1 MSFQEKLMNQTR
13 ENGKKPSFRSDF
25 DCFGPNLSSKNF
37 FSDFI
42 STRYQKL
49 LQVIIVCNLKENW
62 WTKLEKMAKKPGLG
76 LNCGLFGPNLGHY
89 FFFQKLVPSVTRSQI
104 QLSSCTISE
113 TNNDSIL
120 RKLSDSHSAR
130 VILSY

>member
-1 MSFQEKLMNQTR
+1 MNQTR
-13 ENGKKPSFRSDF
+13 ENGKKPSFRSNF
-25 DCFGPNLSSKNF
+25 DCFGPNLSSKIF
-37 FSDFI
+37 FSDLT

-62 WTKLEKMAKKPGLG
+62 WTKLEKMAKNPVWGSILAY
-76 LNCGLFGPNLGHY
+76 LAQIWVTIP
-89 FFFQKLVPSVTRSQI
+89 FFKNLVPSVTRSQI

-113 TNNDSIL
+113 TNNEPIL
-120 RKLSDSHSAR
+120 RKLSDGQSAR